1 MSFLNRLGAKNAL
14 TANQKPLLV
23 LRLRGIAQFSNTLF
37 ILMFFT
43 FSHIAQASEFSGR
56 WLSSKL
62 GYNFSSPSANNTVDA
77 FYPGIEVGQAW
88 DINYLLLG
96 INANLD
102 LHQHA
107 LTGSVY
113 GVELKLGLPFEKEN
127 WLPYT
132 KLGLALSSPGL
143 RTQGGLGIEYKFS
156 YNLSTSVE
164 WQTNNKHVA
173 GINERNDNFSIALNW
188 YFNQQDRTPVVIALI
203 NPQPKYSAV
212 PVLVS
217 QSDPEPVQV
226 LPEAPAPISEPIT
239 LPIPE
244 IIPVPG
250 PISVPTPEIVSAP
263 EPLAASTQEILPA
276 PEPLAAPISEIV
288 PVPEPVPA
296 LIPAPI
302 QNVIPDLGF
311 ATAPAISTAPAMAS
325 ALVIAPVVI
334 PVIVAESAPE
344 PKPVAEPIV
353 EPPPPVAP
361 EPIISVAQVIEEIK
375 HNVAE
380 DKPFTLTSEW
390 SFEPNSAE
398 LLPAIFKHLDE
409 VVKYVNEINVKSKIE
424 ITGHTDSQGSPRFNF
439 SLSIKRAVAVKRY
452 LMSKGVNV
460 KRIIA
465 KGKGL
470 TSPVASNDT
479 VEGRAKNRRVEI
491 RFINVK

>member
-1 MSFLNRLGAKNAL
+1 M
-14 TANQKPLLV
+14 
-23 LRLRGIAQFSNTLF
+23 QFSNYLF
-37 ILMFFT
+37 ILLFVAFANV
-43 FSHIAQASEFSGR
+43 AQAGEFAGR

-62 GYNFSSPSANNTVDA
+62 GYNFSSPSANSTADA

-156 YNLSTSVE
+156 YNLSSSVE
-164 WQTNNKHVA
+164 WQTNTKHVA

-188 YFNQQDRTPVVIALI
+188 YFNQQDRKPVVVALI
-203 NPQPKYSAV
+203 NPLPKYSAV

-226 LPEAPAPISEPIT
+226 LPETPALTSEPIT
-239 LPIPE
+239 VPIPE
-244 IIPVPG
+244 FIPVPE
-250 PISVPTPEIVSAP
+250 PVSVPTPEIVP
-263 EPLAASTQEILPA
+263 D

-296 LIPAPI
+296 SISAPI
-302 QNVIPDLGF
+302 PNVIPEPGF
-311 ATAPAISTAPAMAS
+311 ATAPAISIAPAIAS
-325 ALVIAPVVI
+325 ALVIAPVVV
-334 PVIVAESAPE
+334 PVIVAEAAPEPVPE
-344 PKPVAEPIV
+344 PKPVAKPIV
-353 EPPPPVAP
+353 ETPPPVAP
-361 EPIISVAQVIEEIK
+361 EPNISVAQVIEEIK
-375 HNVAE
+375 HKVAE
-380 DKPFTLTSEW
+380 GKPFTLTTEW

-409 VVKYVNEINVKSKIE
+409 VVKYVNEVNVKSKIE
-424 ITGHTDSQGSPRFNF
+424 ITGHTDSQGTPRFNF
-439 SLSIKRAVAVKRY
+439 ALSIKRAVAVKRY
-452 LMSKGVNV
+452 LMSKGVSV
-460 KRIIA
+460 KRLIA

-491 RFINVK
+491 RFISAK